1 MGVAGSFVA
10 SQRRV
15 ARGLLKRWER
25 WQILFRAPND
35 EVRAVAKAADVD
47 PQEAVE
53 AVGQAGDLA
62 HRPGAGQRLS
72 LPFIPSIAGCCHGN
86 WLVSAAGGE

>member
-1 MGVAGSFVA
+1 MEVAGSFIA

-15 ARGLLKRWER
+15 AQGLLKRWER
-25 WQILFRAPND
+25 WQILFRASSD

-47 PQEAVE
+47 RQEAVE

-62 HRPGAGQRLS
+62 HRPGAGQR
-72 LPFIPSIAGCCHGN
+72 PEPA
-86 WLVSAAGGE
+86 